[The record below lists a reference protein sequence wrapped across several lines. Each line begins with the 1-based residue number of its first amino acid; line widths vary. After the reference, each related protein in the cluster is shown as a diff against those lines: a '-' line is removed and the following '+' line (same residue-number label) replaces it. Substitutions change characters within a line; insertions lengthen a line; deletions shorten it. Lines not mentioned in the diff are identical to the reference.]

1 MLQLTSLVF
10 KKLVG
15 TLAWTAPRC
24 IHSKFSNITPYFCK
38 TEESVMRTWYN
49 VDNLETF
56 SVKLSRLISKF
67 LNVTKSLNILQN
79 FTTFLEVIFKQ

>member
-1 MLQLTSLVF
+1 
-10 KKLVG
+10 
-15 TLAWTAPRC
+15 
-24 IHSKFSNITPYFCK
+24 
-38 TEESVMRTWYN
+38 MRTWYN